1 MSCSLY
7 KFLPPAGHSHLEKG
21 VLYCSELVASVGPAD
36 SCFDPGALLSSPASH
51 GKTFRVGRFLC
62 SYCSPPAPD
71 KPPSAQEMLVP
82 PASVHLK
89 LLWDASASVEIIHT
103 SAFLILTF
111 QSFKRVIEFTCISIS
126 SYTHACLV
134 WWEDRFLETGMPTKS
149 MSVSSSGQF
158 PLFQSPDN
166 KFHLTAS
173 SISHSHN
180 SWSSFPGC
188 GSFIRWNYF
197 CHITNCLLIFTLGY
211 LDYLLENNLNIP

>member
-1 MSCSLY
+1 MNGNLFRILASHFSANYYLKLILSLPEFQNFFFLFSFWISYFFPSVILLFSSINSIKLSCPPLLSCSLY

-134 WWEDRFLETGMPTKS
+134 
-149 MSVSSSGQF
+149 
-158 PLFQSPDN
+158 
-166 KFHLTAS
+166 
-173 SISHSHN
+173 
-180 SWSSFPGC
+180 
-188 GSFIRWNYF
+188 
-197 CHITNCLLIFTLGY
+197 
-211 LDYLLENNLNIP
+211 